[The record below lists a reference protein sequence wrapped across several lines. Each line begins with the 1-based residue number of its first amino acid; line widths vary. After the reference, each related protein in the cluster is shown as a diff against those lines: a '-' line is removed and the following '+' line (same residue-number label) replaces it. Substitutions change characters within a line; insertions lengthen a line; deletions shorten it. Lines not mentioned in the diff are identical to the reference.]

1 MKGTTMKTR
10 ERKTKKATTKQS
22 RKPDA
27 AWIAAQADAGFYD
40 ATLEAVCVCGHK
52 RLFHTND
59 TTCENCP
66 CRLFQRP
73 AIVTPTPKPDA
84 GRTNAWNTGRDGFAN
99 GYGYNARKSCQHNG
113 TDAFT
118 TYTNGNGTVRLC
130 GAKALTLN
138 ESGAALVVDCSGTYK
153 AKPSRFVSSL
163 PKLPG
168 FDADTFD
175 AFNFVPVPVLSL
187 NWTDNA
193 CPSVQFGFWSALF
206 ERLPSGRVVVCCIGS
221 HGRTGT
227 FLALCLVWQG
237 LNARDAID
245 TVRTVHCS
253 EAIETREQEKYIE
266 AYSDSLNRP
275 K

>member
-1 MKGTTMKTR
+1 MKTR
-10 ERKTKKATTKQS
+10 ERKTKRTATKQS
-22 RKPDA
+22 RTPDA
-27 AWIAAQADAGFYD
+27 GLIAVQSDAGFFG
-40 ATLEAVCVCGHK
+40 AELEVVCSCGHK
-52 RLFHTND
+52 RVFHVND
-59 TTCENCP
+59 VQCENCA

-73 AIVTPTPKPDA
+73 AIVTTATTTKPNDA
-84 GRTNAWNTGRDGFAN
+84 RTNAWNTHRDGFAN
-99 GYGYNARKSCQHNG
+99 GYGYNARKACTHNG

-153 AKPSRFVSSL
+153 PKPSRFVSAL

-168 FDADTFD
+168 FDAEAFD

-227 FLALCLVWQG
+227 LLALCLVWQG
-237 LNARDAID
+237 LNARDAIE

-266 AYSDSLNRP
+266 AYADALKRP